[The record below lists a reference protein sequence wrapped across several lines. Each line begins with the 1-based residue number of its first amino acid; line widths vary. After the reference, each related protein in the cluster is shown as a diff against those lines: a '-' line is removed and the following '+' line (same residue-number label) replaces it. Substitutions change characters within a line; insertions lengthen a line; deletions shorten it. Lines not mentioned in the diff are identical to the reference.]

1 MPIVRFPRLRPT
13 PSRASIQTPSMPS
26 SRSISPASNANSSDL
41 LMTWERLA
49 ARVAT
54 LIVLYPRLGGALVA
68 GVERLLN
75 RLRF

>member
-1 MPIVRFPRLRPT
+1 
-13 PSRASIQTPSMPS
+13 
-26 SRSISPASNANSSDL
+26 
-41 LMTWERLA
+41 MTWERLA